1 MKIFEIAINGK
12 RMLSEAK
19 ARIDHPEDII
29 FDEGIAGAQRAL
41 NAIVHAAG
49 NPTSTT
55 VKWDGTPAIIFGRDE
70 NGFVF
75 TDKAGFG
82 AKKYDGMARSQTMFR
97 DMIYNRKP
105 DEPGRLDYAGHLA
118 KLYPMLEKAVPKN
131 FKGYIQGDVMWMNR
145 PPIDEEGNYVFK
157 PNKVRYRIPKD
168 SKLGDEIK
176 LSTAGVVVHS
186 MFDSRTDD
194 EPRAIESVKSLG
206 LTPTS
211 KLLILNPE
219 MKVEQGTTHPLDD
232 SYVQAVSAVL
242 AKGKSIEKFLDPYTI
257 GTLKISNFGDLCK
270 SFLNFKARKGDADL
284 TGAAQEFINWIND
297 PALSKL
303 TENKRQNVI
312 AHIEGNQPAYKA
324 MWKLVNALVALK
336 MHLKGHLDAHPGSD
350 VITDINGETGH
361 EGFVSDTPHGKIKF
375 VNRPLFMK
383 EE

>member
-41 NAIVHAAG
+41 DAIVHASN
-49 NPTSTT
+49 NPSATT

-82 AKKYDGMARSQTMFR
+82 AKKYDGMARSETMFR

-145 PPIDEEGNYVFK
+145 PPVDEEGNYVFK
-157 PNKVRYRIPKD
+157 PNKVRYRIPKE
-168 SKLGDEIK
+168 SNLGDEIK

-186 MFDSRTDD
+186 IFDSREDD

-219 MKVEQGTTHPLDD
+219 MKIQAGATYPLDNG
-232 SYVQAVSAVL
+232 YVQAVSALL

-257 GTLKISNFGDLCK
+257 GALKISNFGDLCK

-284 TGAAQEFINWIND
+284 TGASQEFINWIND

-312 AHIEGNQPAYKA
+312 AHIEGNQSAYKA

-336 MHLKGHLDAHPGSD
+336 MHMKGQLDAHPGSD
-350 VITDINGETGH
+350 VMTDIGGETGH

-383 EE
+383 GE

>member
-19 ARIDHPEDII
+19 ARIEHPEEII
-29 FDEGIAGAQRAL
+29 FDEGLAGAQRAL
-41 NAIVHAAG
+41 DAIIHAAG
-49 NPTSTT
+49 NPISTS

-70 NGFVF
+70 GGFVF
-75 TDKAGFG
+75 TDKAGFS
-82 AKKYDGMARSQTMFR
+82 AKKYDGMVRSQSMFR

-118 KLYPMLEKAVPKN
+118 KLYPMLEKAVPKK
-131 FKGYIQGDVMWMNR
+131 FQGYIQADVMWMNR
-145 PPIDEEGNYVFK
+145 PPLDDEGNFVFK

-168 SKLGDEIK
+168 SNLGDAIK
-176 LSTAGVVVHS
+176 LSTSGVVVHS
-186 MFDSRTDD
+186 IFESRADE

-206 LTPTS
+206 LTPTA

-219 MKVEQGTTHPLDD
+219 MKIEQGTTHALDD
-232 SYVQAVSAVL
+232 SYVQAVAGLL

-257 GTLKISNFGDLCK
+257 GSLKISNLGELCK
-270 SFLNFKARKGDADL
+270 SYLNYKAKKGDADL
-284 TGAAQEFINWIND
+284 TGAAQEFINWVND

-336 MHLKGHLDAHPGSD
+336 MHMKGQLDSHPGSD
-350 VITDINGETGH
+350 VMADINGEAGH
-361 EGFVSDTPHGKIKF
+361 EGFVADTPHGKIKF